1 MMGTLPVGRARAWLY
16 HCSGGGYENKAI

>member
-1 MMGTLPVGRARAWLY
+1 MGTLPVGRARAWLY